1 MARTK
6 EVTVA
11 MPDLEG
17 GEITL
22 RLDFNAVARAEEA
35 TKLNLLSGNADHQM
49 TGAELRAVVH
59 ACAAAYDEA
68 RGREPRFKLAEIG
81 RAMGVEEAGNCLAAV
96 HQLMTGN
103 IAAPEEMNTAMAATG
118 PEEEGPTDAP
128 AEEE

>member
-22 RLDFNAVARAEEA
+22 RLDFNAIARAEEA
-35 TKLNLLSGNADHQM
+35 TKLNLLSGNADHEM

-59 ACAAAYDEA
+59 ACAASYDES
-68 RGREPRFKLAEIG
+68 RGREPRFKLSEIG
-81 RAMGVEEAGNCLAAV
+81 RAMGVEEAGACVRAV
-96 HQLMTGN
+96 HQLMSGN
-103 IAAPEEMNTAMAATG
+103 IASPEAMGAVMEAST
-118 PEEEGPTDAP
+118 EEEGPTEAP